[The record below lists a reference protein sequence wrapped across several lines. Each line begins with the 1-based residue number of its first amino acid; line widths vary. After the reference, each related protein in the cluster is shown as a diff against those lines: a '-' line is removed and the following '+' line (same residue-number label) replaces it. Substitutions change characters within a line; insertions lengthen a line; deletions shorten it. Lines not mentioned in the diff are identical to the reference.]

1 MAPILVHTAEEVWQH
16 LPEEELSVHL
26 VQWPKANPELLDEGL
41 AQRWDVLMDVRREV
55 AKALEQSRGDKLIGS
70 SNEAAVDVYA
80 NEDVI
85 SCLSPLS
92 EELAGLFIV
101 SQVKLHPLSESP
113 ADALRS
119 EKGHLASR

>member
-1 MAPILVHTAEEVWQH
+1 
-16 LPEEELSVHL
+16 
-26 VQWPKANPELLDEGL
+26 
-41 AQRWDVLMDVRREV
+41 VRREV

-119 EKGHLASR
+119 EKGHLAVKVTTAPGQKCPRCWRFYEELVEETLCSRCTEALATR